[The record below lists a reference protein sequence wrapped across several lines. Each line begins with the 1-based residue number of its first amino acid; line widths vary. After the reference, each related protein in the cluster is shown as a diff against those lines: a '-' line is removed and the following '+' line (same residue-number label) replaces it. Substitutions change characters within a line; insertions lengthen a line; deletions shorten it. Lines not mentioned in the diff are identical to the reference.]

1 MKTRLFQPNA
11 PSPQM
16 APQGSN
22 YGRLY
27 EGECRARVDRVY
39 RAYIERDEKQELSE
53 VQIRSGVHYIVRFCE
68 RDSKSRDRPRGSL
81 GKATRSK
88 VKIMARHPRR
98 RGGADPGMCWI
109 DQTALLTV
117 SCNSHVL
124 LVPLCMVDP

>member
-1 MKTRLFQPNA
+1 
-11 PSPQM
+11 M

-68 RDSKSRDRPRGSL
+68 LDSRVARPAAGISGEGYALKSQNNGETS
-81 GKATRSK
+81 
-88 VKIMARHPRR
+88 PRR
-98 RGGADPGMCWI
+98 AGRADPGMCWI

>member
-1 MKTRLFQPNA
+1 
-11 PSPQM
+11 M

-68 RDSKSRDRPRGSL
+68 RDSRVARPAAGISGEGYALKSQ
-81 GKATRSK
+81 
-88 VKIMARHPRR
+88 MARHPLGAAGR
-98 RGGADPGMCWI
+98 ADPGMCWI